1 MTYVN
6 ALERALPIVA
16 AAYGEQFGVKVVLS
30 GQNACT
36 DGKTIVLPLLDNMT
50 KLKDVLF
57 GYLAHES
64 AHIRD
69 TDFDVIYKCRNASEK
84 SFLNLVEDIRIEG
97 EIQHVF
103 PGTQFTLSAMEQ
115 YIFDQGWTPVP
126 SAQDNEAS
134 ILIRYLYHR
143 MYGEVLKRA
152 CYSSALIEESKK
164 VVEQVFPSGIFVR
177 LDVIFSKYMHT
188 LSSTRECLKVARL
201 ILKAIKEAEEEEKP
215 SDSGESENTTDD
227 TAKDGKA
234 QSNNQEPSN
243 DENDKSDSSET
254 SFSGEQSS
262 ETNDD
267 AVPEN
272 QSADLSLNG
281 DSDNSESGESLHEI
295 VMQETD
301 LPKDVMDNLKGQL
314 QDQAKEDG
322 TSQCHSIDTSNIGQ
336 LDLTRG
342 SQEELQAGILSSS
355 AVRSKLQGLLQAQT
369 REKKWLHTRGKRVDG
384 KRLSRAA
391 MANPFV
397 FIQRDIQKRPDT
409 AVHVLLDNSGSMYD
423 RQQTANQ
430 AAVSLALAVSS
441 IPKCDIAV
449 SAFPG
454 LSDSSVCPIIQ
465 RGQSV
470 RACLNRFDIQS
481 TGSTPLAEAML
492 FSAGELAKS
501 RREKKV
507 LIIVTDGDPDDAH
520 TVRYMSRVIEG
531 HIDVYAIGIQSNSV
545 SCLFKNW
552 TVINDVKE
560 LQSSLFDIAGKVLAL
575 H

>member
-30 GQNACT
+30 GQNART

-64 AHIRD
+64 AHVRD
-69 TDFDVIYKCRNASEK
+69 TDFDVLGKCKNASEK

-97 EIQHVF
+97 EIQRAF

-115 YIFDQGWTPVP
+115 YIFDQGWTPVS

-134 ILIRYLYHR
+134 ILFLYLYHR
-143 MYGEVLKRA
+143 MYGEVLKRE
-152 CYSSALIEESKK
+152 CYSSALIEESRK

-201 ILKAIKEAEEEEKP
+201 ILKAIKEAEEEEK
-215 SDSGESENTTDD
+215 STVSEESENTTDD
-227 TAKDGKA
+227 TAKNGDA
-234 QSNNQEPSN
+234 QSKNQDLSN
-243 DENDKSDSSET
+243 DNNYESDSSGT

-262 ETNDD
+262 EKNGD
-267 AVPEN
+267 AESEY
-272 QSADLSLNG
+272 QSADTSLNG
-281 DSDNSESGESLHEI
+281 DFDTSGSGASLHEI

-314 QDQAKEDG
+314 QDQAREDG
-322 TSQCHSIDTSNIGQ
+322 TGQCHSIDTSDIGQ
-336 LDLTRG
+336 LDLTQG
-342 SQEELQAGILSSS
+342 SHEELQAGILSSS
-355 AVRSKLQGLLQAQT
+355 VIRSKLQGLLQAQS
-369 REKKWLHTRGKRVDG
+369 RERKWLHTRGKRVDG

-391 MANPFV
+391 MANPTI
-397 FIQRDIQKRPDT
+397 FIQRDIHKRPDT
-409 AVHVLLDNSGSMYD
+409 AVHVLLDNSGSMCD

-454 LSDSSVCPIIQ
+454 MSESSVCPIIQ

-470 RACLNRFDIQS
+470 RACINRFDIPS

-492 FSAGELAKS
+492 FSARELANS
-501 RREKKV
+501 RREKKA
-507 LIIVTDGDPDDAH
+507 LIIVTDGDPNDAH

-545 SCLFKNW
+545 SRLFKNW

-560 LQSSLFDIAGKVLAL
+560 LQGSLFDIAGEVLDL